1 MHKLQ
6 GHKNSMRRVLLIA
19 FHFPPLRESSG
30 LQRTLKLA
38 QYLPEF
44 GWTPAVLTVNPRA
57 YPAISNDHNRIP
69 EELLLRRSFALD
81 AKRHLSVRQRHL
93 RFTALP
99 DRWASWWPFGVV
111 DGLRLIRQFK
121 PSVICSTYPIAT
133 AHLIGL
139 SLHRL
144 TGLPWIADTR
154 DPLMDDYYPE
164 DKMQRAMHR
173 YLEQNMVRF
182 ASRIVFTTPGT
193 LQTYNERYPQ
203 VPEQRYRVI
212 ANGYDEGN
220 FLEAEA
226 KVPRKLTPGTLTL
239 VHSGLLS
246 RSDRDPTPF
255 FRALGRLKREG
266 QIRHESLRIILRAS
280 GDEDSYARELREY
293 AIDDIVDLLPSI
305 GYEDALREML
315 DADGLLLF
323 QGASCNRQI
332 PAKAYEYLRA
342 RRPVFALTNT
352 GSNTADLLRE
362 AAIDSMAD
370 IADAEDIFGKLQQ
383 FLESLKRGNAPVA
396 SETVIARYSR
406 RGMTEKFSELL
417 NEIVEE
423 EHSETIG
430 ITTPVIE
437 AAQDK

>member
-1 MHKLQ
+1 MH
-6 GHKNSMRRVLLIA
+6 RVLLIA
-19 FHFPPLRESSG
+19 YHFPPLRESSG

-57 YPAISNDHNRIP
+57 YQAISTDHNRIP

-81 AKRHLSVRQRHL
+81 AKRHLSIRQRHL

-99 DRWASWWPFGVV
+99 DRWASWWPFGVL

-121 PSVICSTYPIAT
+121 PSVIFSTYPIAT

-164 DKMQRAMHR
+164 DRMQRAVHR
-173 YLEQNMVRF
+173 YLERNMMRF

-193 LQTYNERYPQ
+193 LQTYVERYPA
-203 VPEQRYRVI
+203 VPERHYRVI
-212 ANGYDEGN
+212 ANGYDEDN
-220 FLEAEA
+220 FLKAEA
-226 KVPRKLTPGTLTL
+226 KPSRKLIPGTLTL

-246 RSDRDPTPF
+246 RSDRNPIPF
-255 FRALGRLKREG
+255 FQALSRLKKEG
-266 QIRHESLRIILRAS
+266 RIQRESLRVILRAS
-280 GDEDSYARELREY
+280 GDEDSYAQELREY
-293 AIDDIVDLLPSI
+293 AIDDIVDLPPPI
-305 GYEDALREML
+305 AYEDALREML

-342 RRPVFALTNT
+342 RRPVFALTNA

-370 IADAEDIFGKLQQ
+370 IADAEDIFGKLRR
-383 FLESLKRGNAPVA
+383 FLEALKRGDAPVA
-396 SETVIARYSR
+396 SEVAIARYSR
-406 RGMTEKFSELL
+406 RGMTAKFSELL

-423 EHSETIG
+423 NSGTIG
-430 ITTPVIE
+430 ITTPAME
-437 AAQDK
+437 AAPDRSADSLPNS